1 MERHLVPVTI
11 LTGFLGA
18 GKTTLLNRILTERH
32 GLQIAVIENEFGEVG
47 IDNDLLIESEELIVE
62 MNNGCICCRVRG
74 DLTRILGELAQ
85 RRQGDGLAFDRVMI
99 ETTGLADPAPVA
111 QTFFVDDTVRE
122 HYRLDGIVTVVDA
135 RHAMHQ
141 LDTHHEAQEQ
151 VAFADR
157 LVISKT
163 DLVAADLEAR
173 LRERLRGMNPRARID
188 RAHFGETSLAELLD
202 IRGFD
207 LDAALETG
215 PDFLTDATHEH
226 DDEIGS
232 FVYRTTHPARIPA
245 AGGALRPSRRRV
257 RHRHAALQGHPQ
269 RRRSRRARGLS
280 GRAHALQLQGRGAM
294 A

>member
-1 MERHLVPVTI
+1 
-11 LTGFLGA
+11 
-18 GKTTLLNRILTERH
+18 
-32 GLQIAVIENEFGEVG
+32 
-47 IDNDLLIESEELIVE
+47 

-74 DLTRILGELAQ
+74 DLTRILGELA
-85 RRQGDGLAFDRVMI
+85 RRRGSGGLAFDRVMI
-99 ETTGLADPAPVA
+99 ERTGLADPAPVA
-111 QTFFVDDTVRE
+111 QTFFVDDTVRD

-141 LDTHHEAQEQ
+141 LDAHHEAQEQ

-163 DLVAADLEAR
+163 DLEAADLEA
-173 LRERLRGMNPRARID
+173 RLRGMNPRARID

-207 LDAALETG
+207 LDAALEMD
-215 PDFLTDATHEH
+215 PDSLTDATHEH

-280 GRAHALQLQGRGAM
+280 GRAHAVQLAGRGAM
-294 A
+294 EGRRDARVAAGGDRRKLPEALFRELFDGCVVAGAR